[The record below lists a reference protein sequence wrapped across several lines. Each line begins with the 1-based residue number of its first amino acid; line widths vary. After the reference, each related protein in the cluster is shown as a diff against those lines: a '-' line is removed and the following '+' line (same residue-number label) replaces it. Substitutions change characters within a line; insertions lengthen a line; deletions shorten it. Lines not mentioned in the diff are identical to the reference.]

1 MIIGIGT
8 DIIEIERVRRAV
20 QSEHFKQKVFTV
32 DEQNYCESRG
42 MQSAAS
48 YAARFAAKEAFFKAL
63 GTGIFTSLT
72 EVETLNDNA
81 GKPEIFLYGNA
92 KTFAENLGVKKI
104 FVSLSHCKNFA
115 TAFVI
120 LENNFLE
127 D

>member
-20 QSEHFKQKVFTV
+20 GSEHFKKKVFT
-32 DEQNYCESRG
+32 ENERNYCESRG
-42 MQSAAS
+42 VQSAAS

-72 EVETLNDNA
+72 EVEVLNNA
-81 GKPEIFLYGNA
+81 SGQSQIFLSGNA
-92 KTFAENLGVKKI
+92 KTFAENLGVKNI
-104 FVSLSHCKNFA
+104 FVSLSHCREYA

-120 LENNFLE
+120 LSN
-127 D
+127 